1 MLVAPL
7 RGFGWTVAQLTPKAW
22 LETLALGAAAA
33 ALLAARRVRRVRVTG
48 ESMRPTLE
56 RGDRVLVVLGAPIR
70 PGHVVLL
77 DDPEDPSGGRTVV
90 KRVAAVDGDRVT
102 VVGDRAT
109 LSVDSRHYGPVR
121 RSAVRGRVVYRY
133 QPPERAGCVR

>member
-1 MLVAPL
+1 MLL
-7 RGFGWTVAQLTPKAW
+7 FEGSGWTVAQLTPKPR
-22 LETLALGAAAA
+22 LETLALAGAVA

-77 DDPEDPSGGRTVV
+77 TDPEDPTGERTIV
-90 KRVAAVDGDRVT
+90 KRVAGIDGSEVTVLGDRS
-102 VVGDRAT
+102 T
-109 LSVDSRHYGPVR
+109 LSVDSRHYGPVP
-121 RSAVRGRVVYRY
+121 RSSVRGRVVYRY